1 MVLALKSH
9 RAHSEGALP
18 SREVL
23 LCAAIVSLWGSV
35 ALREERPCGS
45 VRAVKALQLL
55 GR

>member
-1 MVLALKSH
+1 MALKSH
-9 RAHSEGALP
+9 RAHTAGALP

-23 LCAAIVSLWGSV
+23 LCAALVSPWGSV
-35 ALREERPCGS
+35 ALREGWPCGG